1 LEYSHYRYADGTDD
15 APAHRANTDFGVFF
29 STNQRLD
36 FFDQLISPVL
46 THTVMF
52 TQLQIINLLKNEL
65 PVVAGADCAEVS
77 AHTFNSIHSSIHYLS
92 ACTKNTME
100 QRHFPAARSC
110 FGLAEKVYREGDAM
124 VKLLIENVFV
134 YANVWTKTRNTPSS
148 WSADIVP
155 DVLYKIHLKQLN
167 DSGC

>member
-1 LEYSHYRYADGTDD
+1 
-15 APAHRANTDFGVFF
+15 
-29 STNQRLD
+29 
-36 FFDQLISPVL
+36 
-46 THTVMF
+46 MF
-52 TQLQIINLLKNEL
+52 TQFQIINLLRNEL
-65 PVVAGADCAEVS
+65 PVVAGADCAAVS

-100 QRHFPAARSC
+100 HRHFRAARSC
-110 FGLAEKVYREGDAM
+110 FSLAEKVYREGDVM

-134 YANVWTKTRNTPSS
+134 YANVWTKTRNASS
-148 WSADIVP
+148 PLPADIVP